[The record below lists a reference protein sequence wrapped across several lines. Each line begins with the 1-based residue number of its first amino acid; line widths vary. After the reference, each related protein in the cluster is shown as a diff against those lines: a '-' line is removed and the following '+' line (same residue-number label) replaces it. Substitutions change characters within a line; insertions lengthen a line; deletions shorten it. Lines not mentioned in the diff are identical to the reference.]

1 MRDKLMPQSDIQS
14 NNQFAA
20 VIPAYNEATTIRDLA
35 SRVRGFCTQ
44 VIVVDDGSSDDTAAQ
59 LDGLDVTL
67 LRHPQNQG
75 KAASLWDGM
84 QRALTLDVDGV
95 ITLDGDGQH
104 AADDIPRLIASAVQH
119 PNTLIIAARQK
130 NLEEAPRARLFANR
144 FADFWVS
151 WAAGQKIHD
160 SQSGFRL
167 YPSKLLRKVDVPHQ
181 QGRGFIFESEIIIEA
196 VRAGFNC
203 LAIPIAASYPANARS
218 SHFRPVADIT
228 GIVLMISWKLLR
240 WGLYPLGLYRTLTG
254 KQRQS

>member
-1 MRDKLMPQSDIQS
+1 MPEADQRS
-14 NNQFAA
+14 NIRIAV
-20 VIPAYNEATTIRDLA
+20 VIPAYNEAATIRDLA
-35 SRVRGFCTQ
+35 SRVFGFCAH
-44 VIVVDDGSSDDTAAQ
+44 VIVVDDGSSDETAAQ
-59 LDGLDVTL
+59 LDGLDITL
-67 LRHPQNQG
+67 LQHNQNQG

-84 QRALTLDVDGV
+84 QKALTLDVDGV

-104 AADDIPRLIASAVQH
+104 AAEDIPQLISSAAQY
-119 PNTLIIAARQK
+119 PNTMIIAARQK

-167 YPSKLLRKVDVPHQ
+167 YPATLLHRVDVPHQ
-181 QGRGFIFESEIIIEA
+181 PGRGFIFESEIIIEA
-196 VRAGFNC
+196 VRAGFGC
-203 LAIPIAASYPANARS
+203 RAIPIAASYPVNARS

-228 GIVLMISWKLLR
+228 GIVLMIAWKLLC
-240 WGLYPLGLYRTLTG
+240 WGMYPQGLYRVLTN